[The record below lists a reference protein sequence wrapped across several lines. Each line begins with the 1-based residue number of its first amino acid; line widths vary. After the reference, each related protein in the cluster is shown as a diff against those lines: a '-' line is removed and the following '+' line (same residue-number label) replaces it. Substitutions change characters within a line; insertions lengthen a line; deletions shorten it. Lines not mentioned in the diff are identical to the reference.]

1 MWNISAADWQ
11 TPPTPKARKSMVS
24 ASHNTRTPTLHAHTH
39 DTHTLTHVC
48 TRVCT
53 HSHDTHSD
61 IRTHITHVHTHDT
74 QTHGDTHSAPRTAY
88 TFMTLTHSQAHTRT
102 HVQTCTPPHC
112 MHTHFMTP
120 TCAHTCTDTRRRRPS
135 GPSPRLSRW
144 VLDALHNFTTS
155 ISAVMPGPRRRQW
168 VSFLGSPRLAGDFR
182 YCFHLPWN
190 YPPRPSCRPV
200 DRINLIL

>member
-88 TFMTLTHSQAHTRT
+88 TFMTHTLTGTHTHTRANMHTPALHAHTLHDT
-102 HVQTCTPPHC
+102 HMCTHMHGHTAPKAQWAEPPPF
-112 MHTHFMTP
+112 TVG
-120 TCAHTCTDTRRRRPS
+120 S
-135 GPSPRLSRW
+135 GCSS
-144 VLDALHNFTTS
+144 
-155 ISAVMPGPRRRQW
+155 
-168 VSFLGSPRLAGDFR
+168 
-182 YCFHLPWN
+182 
-190 YPPRPSCRPV
+190 
-200 DRINLIL
+200 